1 MCFLNVLEIHGPIK
15 GRGILQLLIEMKNLG
30 GIFSPENTYFFT

>member
-1 MCFLNVLEIHGPIK
+1 MVLLRG
-15 GRGILQLLIEMKNLG
+15 GGILQLLIEMKNLG